1 MPRAKCNCK
10 VHTGPKKKSNINRW
24 TSGLCHTSTM
34 LPELYNFFSHN
45 KTVSFRDI
53 IISRSTHVNE
63 TSTDMSERESS
74 VTASDEDL
82 LCKKGGTR
90 GQTPNKE
97 QQFAKYVRK
106 LYLLKAETTNCQNHT
121 PKKVD

>member
-1 MPRAKCNCK
+1 
-10 VHTGPKKKSNINRW
+10 
-24 TSGLCHTSTM
+24 M
-34 LPELYNFFSHN
+34 LPELYFFFSHN

-82 LCKKGGTR
+82 LCKRGGTR

-106 LYLLKAETTNCQNHT
+106 LYLLKAETTNCQNHP
-121 PKKVD
+121 PK

>member
-1 MPRAKCNCK
+1 M
-10 VHTGPKKKSNINRW
+10 
-24 TSGLCHTSTM
+24 
-34 LPELYNFFSHN
+34 
-45 KTVSFRDI
+45 SFRD

-106 LYLLKAETTNCQNHT
+106 LYLLKAETTNCQKSHT
-121 PKKVD
+121 KKSRLNSKTQKTNASFILINKSKQYCLDMGKYKVGTFLWMTEVVESR